1 MSETISTLS
10 NKRIVI
16 SLLLVVMIP
25 VCAKILDLIL
35 DEEWISLMVSM
46 NIFTAVLVMY
56 NWNLVAIHW
65 NRAKEN
71 IPETIT
77 YTVIG
82 LVLTLLWSLLGSG
95 FFQAYLILPPAYA
108 LIGYGYARPGFLI
121 AFSFMESGMLNMT
134 FKIMTDHFDVI
145 HKEVLTILLS
155 ALVVGLFITV
165 LFVPFES
172 FSLLIRSYVYYMGLI
187 AILSYLYNQTHSVV
201 AGTAALGFTYLIM
214 MMMSMM

>member
-1 MSETISTLS
+1 
-10 NKRIVI
+10 
-16 SLLLVVMIP
+16 
-25 VCAKILDLIL
+25 
-35 DEEWISLMVSM
+35 
-46 NIFTAVLVMY
+46 MY

-65 NRAKEN
+65 NRAKAD

-82 LVLTLLWSLLGSG
+82 LVIILLWSMVGLS
-95 FFQAYLILPPAYA
+95 FFQAYLIIPPSYA

-121 AFSFMESGMLNMT
+121 AFSFMEAGMMNLT

-155 ALVVGLFITV
+155 ALVVGLFITI

-172 FSLLIRSYVYYMGLI
+172 ISLLIRSYVYYMGLI
-187 AILSYLYNQTHSVV
+187 AILSYLYNQTHSIV
-201 AGTAALGFTYLIM
+201 AGVTALGLTNLILM
-214 MMMSMM
+214 FISMM